1 MSPFCRIYHKNS
13 VNHPKQADLTW
24 PKKKKSQGIILAIS
38 CSNKATSV
46 WLGQGVSSRRLS
58 RISVSLHAPNATVSL
73 SIGSSPINVQANGD
87 FFCIFL
93 RKNIYCRQHFGCSP
107 TDYRKKLQ
115 QKLHWK
121 GGAAAC
127 PLRRLQKHANAS
139 FLSVQSVISLFAIVT
154 SLLFRKYY
162 WAQRNPKMECL

>member
-1 MSPFCRIYHKNS
+1 MHLWLRLGIVQVNLASALALHKRSFCRIYHKNS

-24 PKKKKSQGIILAIS
+24 PKKRNRRGLSLRFLVVIRQHLS
-38 CSNKATSV
+38 DLV
-46 WLGQGVSSRRLS
+46 RRSSRRLS

-115 QKLHWK
+115 QKLH
-121 GGAAAC
+121 
-127 PLRRLQKHANAS
+127 
-139 FLSVQSVISLFAIVT
+139 
-154 SLLFRKYY
+154 
-162 WAQRNPKMECL
+162 

>member
-1 MSPFCRIYHKNS
+1 MAEKKRNRRGLSSRFLVVIRQHLSDLVRGSVIAQVVQDISEPPRSQCNS
-13 VNHPKQADLTW
+13 V
-24 PKKKKSQGIILAIS
+24 IIY
-38 CSNKATSV
+38 
-46 WLGQGVSSRRLS
+46 RLEPHKCPS
-58 RISVSLHAPNATVSL
+58 KWRL
-73 SIGSSPINVQANGD
+73 
-87 FFCIFL
+87 FCIFL

-139 FLSVQSVISLFAIVT
+139 FLSVQSVISLFAIFT

>member
-13 VNHPKQADLTW
+13 VTIRNKPTWHDRKKRNRRGLSLRFLVVIRQHLSDLVRGSVIAQVVQDISE
-24 PKKKKSQGIILAIS
+24 PLRSQ
-38 CSNKATSV
+38 CNSV
-46 WLGQGVSSRRLS
+46 IVYRLEPHKCPS
-58 RISVSLHAPNATVSL
+58 KWR
-73 SIGSSPINVQANGD
+73 

-121 GGAAAC
+121 GGGGGLSAEAFAKAC
-127 PLRRLQKHANAS
+127 KRLYS
-139 FLSVQSVISLFAIVT
+139 FCAERNFSVCNFYVSAFSEISLSAT
-154 SLLFRKYY
+154 KS
-162 WAQRNPKMECL
+162 